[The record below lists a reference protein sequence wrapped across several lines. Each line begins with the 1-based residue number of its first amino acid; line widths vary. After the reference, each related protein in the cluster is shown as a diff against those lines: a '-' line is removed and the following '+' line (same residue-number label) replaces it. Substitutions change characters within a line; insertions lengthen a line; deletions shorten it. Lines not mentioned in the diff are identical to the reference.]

1 MITRRRRETAS
12 PTSLSCRRSP
22 RAYHVDGRVRARV
35 VMPGDGGGE
44 VGRASH
50 GLEACDFR
58 HAGLRLEWGHEHS
71 PDAFEVFAL
80 AVSRDGT
87 KIAAGGACPSA
98 PGVAHVRVWRLGD
111 DDDDHT
117 HAHAHPSARSHASR
131 AAAASTRATLEAV
144 LRAEGAVGCLSVALS
159 PTGDAAFAGMADGS
173 MWAWDLPSGALRYG
187 GSDAETHPALAKLPR
202 RRRRDRNPFLSAFS
216 LASGPDP
223 RPVRRLLAVPS
234 SRAAAAAAGDALN
247 LTPKPELALVAA
259 VGGHGVFPV
268 WDASTGYAPGWD
280 ARTPSAFHDDPAYHE
295 DGACHLAASADGAV
309 LYSTTVDAKALRAW
323 ELRNRD
329 GGGAEGGGRGR
340 CLWQSGRLAVRGVH
354 LAGLASLPR
363 PGGASVLATCA
374 ATMMQGTCYAEP
386 DTPVRVSLV
395 DARDGKEVRRFP
407 LEGITACNRFV
418 DCSSL
423 AGGRGGPCSS
433 SRTKTDPSGFTAR
446 STARTSPPCTR
457 TDSGPTHRDT
467 IAYSPRASPERSTGS
482 FYTRRRQTG
491 DASIDTPSARPRRG
505 RVPRT

>member
-1 MITRRRRETAS
+1 MLKKLITRRRRGS
-12 PTSLSCRRSP
+12 PFPTLLSCRRSP

-98 PGVAHVRVWRLGD
+98 PGVAHVRVWRLGG
-111 DDDDHT
+111 DDDDHA

-173 MWAWDLPSGALRYG
+173 LWAWDLPSGALRYG

-234 SRAAAAAAGDALN
+234 SRAPAQPPPA
-247 LTPKPELALVAA
+247 TP
-259 VGGHGVFPV
+259 
-268 WDASTGYAPGWD
+268 
-280 ARTPSAFHDDPAYHE
+280 
-295 DGACHLAASADGAV
+295 
-309 LYSTTVDAKALRAW
+309 
-323 ELRNRD
+323 
-329 GGGAEGGGRGR
+329 
-340 CLWQSGRLAVRGVH
+340 
-354 LAGLASLPR
+354 
-363 PGGASVLATCA
+363 
-374 ATMMQGTCYAEP
+374 
-386 DTPVRVSLV
+386 
-395 DARDGKEVRRFP
+395 
-407 LEGITACNRFV
+407 
-418 DCSSL
+418 
-423 AGGRGGPCSS
+423 
-433 SRTKTDPSGFTAR
+433 
-446 STARTSPPCTR
+446 
-457 TDSGPTHRDT
+457 
-467 IAYSPRASPERSTGS
+467 
-482 FYTRRRQTG
+482 
-491 DASIDTPSARPRRG
+491 
-505 RVPRT
+505 

>member
-187 GSDAETHPALAKLPR
+187 GSDAETHPALAKLPGDADATAIHPLR
-202 RRRRDRNPFLSAFS
+202 LLSR
-216 LASGPDP
+216 LRPDP

-268 WDASTGYAPGWD
+268 WDASAGYAPGWD
-280 ARTPSAFHDDPAYHE
+280 ARTPSAFHDPAYHE

-329 GGGAEGGGRGR
+329 GGGAEGGGAGSLPVAIGSIGR
-340 CLWQSGRLAVRGVH
+340 AGRPSGGSLVASTGRRLGLGDVRGDDD
-354 LAGLASLPR
+354 AGD
-363 PGGASVLATCA
+363 VLRRA
-374 ATMMQGTCYAEP
+374 

-467 IAYSPRASPERSTGS
+467 IAYSPPRRRQNVRRGV
-482 FYTRRRQTG
+482 FYAGRRQTG